1 MLSDQQTDMK
11 RNLRM
16 IEQQSNNLTKK
27 GMETKLTMNAYSLK
41 STIFLPALIFLMTL
55 AMGCGSSKKEEPK
68 NAPGVDTGS
77 RVVPIEIGVAERKN
91 LSVMKTVSGSLEGE
105 EQANIVAKISER
117 IMSINVHVGDAVQ
130 IGQVTIILDKGGASS
145 QYYQAEAN
153 FKNADKNL
161 QRMKSLYEE
170 GALSLQALD
179 GIQTQYDIAK
189 ANFDGARSSV
199 ELTTPISGIVTAVNV
214 SIGDLSSP
222 GAVLVTVAKINRM
235 KVIFNLNESDA
246 VNLGLGQKIKVYS
259 ESRPDTKVDG
269 QLSQL
274 SKSAD
279 VQSRSFEIK
288 ALFPNT
294 ADKWF
299 KPGMFCKVD
308 IQISARS
315 NSLLIPNNAIQTD
328 GVTDKVYIIRNGKA
342 FVQVVQLGVTDG
354 TSTEIIKGLSER
366 DTVGTV
372 GINNL
377 KEGSPV
383 NIVNGSNRP

>member
-1 MLSDQQTDMK
+1 MLSELHTDMK
-11 RNLRM
+11 RTLRM
-16 IEQQSNNLTKK
+16 IEIQSN
-27 GMETKLTMNAYSLK
+27 KLTGKGTVLKLNTKTYSLRK
-41 STIFLPALIFLMTL
+41 IIFLPASIILMAL
-55 AMGCGSSKKEEPK
+55 VMGCGASKKEEPDTS
-68 NAPGVDTGS
+68 PGTETVA

-91 LSVMKTVSGSLEGE
+91 LSVVKTVSGTLEGE
-105 EQANIVAKISER
+105 EQANIVPKISER
-117 IMSINVHVGDAVQ
+117 IMAMKVHVGEVVQ
-130 IGQVTIILDKGGASS
+130 TGQVAIVLDKGGASS

-153 FKNADKNL
+153 FKNAEKTL

-179 GIQTQYDIAK
+179 GTQTQFDIAK
-189 ANFDGARSSV
+189 ANFDAARSSV
-199 ELTTPISGIVTAVNV
+199 ELTTPISGVVTAVNV
-214 SIGDLSSP
+214 SLGDLSSP
-222 GAVLVTVAKINRM
+222 GVVLVTVAKINKM

-246 VNLGLGQKIKVYS
+246 VNLGLGQKVKVYS
-259 ESRPDTKVDG
+259 ESRPDTRAEG

-294 ADKWF
+294 SDTWF

-308 IQISARS
+308 VQISGRT
-315 NSLLIPNNAIQTD
+315 NSLLIPNSAIQSD
-328 GVTDKVYIIRNGKA
+328 GAADRVFVIRGGKA
-342 FVQVVQLGVTDG
+342 FPQIVQLGITDG
-354 TSTEIIKGLSER
+354 TNTEIIKGLSER

-383 NIVNGSNRP
+383 NIFNRSNKP

>member
-1 MLSDQQTDMK
+1 
-11 RNLRM
+11 M
-16 IEQQSNNLTKK
+16 IESQFNNLTWK
-27 GMETKLTMNAYSLK
+27 GTEAKLNTLKYSLK
-41 STIFLPALIFLMTL
+41 NIIFLPALILL
-55 AMGCGSSKKEEPK
+55 AALVMGCGASKKEEPDTS
-68 NAPGVDTGS
+68 PGTEAVS

-91 LSVMKTVSGSLEGE
+91 LSVMKTVSGTLEGE
-105 EQANIVAKISER
+105 EQANIVPKISER
-117 IMSINVHVGDAVQ
+117 IMEIKVHVGDAVQ
-130 IGQVTIILDKGGASS
+130 AGQVAIVLDKGGASS
-145 QYYQAEAN
+145 QYYQSEAN
-153 FKNADKNL
+153 FKNAEKNL

-179 GIQTQYDIAK
+179 GTQTQYDIAK
-189 ANFDGARSSV
+189 ANFDAARSSV
-199 ELTTPISGIVTAVNV
+199 ELTTPISGIVTAVNI

-222 GAVLVTVAKINRM
+222 GAVLATVARINRM

-246 VNLGLGQKIKVYS
+246 VNLGLGQKVKVYS
-259 ESRPDTKVDG
+259 ESRPDVKGDG

-299 KPGMFCKVD
+299 KPGMFCKVE
-308 IQISARS
+308 IQISGRT
-315 NSLLIPNNAIQTD
+315 NSLLIPNSAIQSDGATD
-328 GVTDKVYIIRNGKA
+328 RVFVIRGGKA
-342 FVQVVQLGVTDG
+342 YSLVVQLGVTDG
-354 TSTEIIKGLSER
+354 TNTEIIKGLSER

-377 KEGSPV
+377 REGSSV
-383 NIVNGSNRP
+383 NIVSRSKQP

>member
-1 MLSDQQTDMK
+1 
-11 RNLRM
+11 M
-16 IEQQSNNLTKK
+16 IEQQFSTLNIQGT
-27 GMETKLTMNAYSLK
+27 ETKLTTIVSLK
-41 STIFLPALIFLMTL
+41 KSIPLGALLLIMSL
-55 AMGCGSSKKEEPK
+55 AMGCGSSKKEEPQ
-68 NAPGVDTGS
+68 NAPGMEAGS
-77 RVVPIEIGVAERKN
+77 RIVPIEIGVAQRKS
-91 LSVMKTVSGSLEGE
+91 LSVMKTVSGTLEGE

-117 IMSINVHVGDAVQ
+117 IVAIKVHVGEAVQ
-130 IGQVTIILDKGGASS
+130 TGQVTIVLDKGGASS

-179 GIQTQYDIAK
+179 GTQTQYDIAK
-189 ANFDGARSSV
+189 ANFDAARSSV
-199 ELTTPISGIVTAVNV
+199 ELTTPISGIVTAMNV
-214 SIGDLSSP
+214 SMGDLSSP
-222 GAVLVTVAKINRM
+222 GVVLVTVAKINRM

-246 VNLGLGQKIKVYS
+246 VNLGLGEKVKIYS

-269 QLSQL
+269 HLTQL

-315 NSLLIPNNAIQTD
+315 NILLIPNGAIQSD
-328 GVTDKVYIIRNGKA
+328 GVTDRVFVIRGGKA
-342 FVQVVQLGVTDG
+342 FSQVVQLGVTDG
-354 TSTEIIKGLSER
+354 TSTEVIKGLSER

-383 NIVNGSNRP
+383 TIVNGSTRQ

>member
-1 MLSDQQTDMK
+1 MT
-11 RNLRM
+11 
-16 IEQQSNNLTKK
+16 EQQYNNLTQK
-27 GMETKLTMNAYSLK
+27 GTETKVTTSVSLLK
-41 STIFLPALIFLMTL
+41 KNISLPALILLMAL
-55 AMGCGSSKKEEPK
+55 VMGCGASKKEEPQ
-68 NAPGVDTGS
+68 NATGTEAGA
-77 RVVPIEIGVAERKN
+77 RVVPIEIGVAQRKS
-91 LSVMKTVSGSLEGE
+91 LSVMKTVSGTLEGE
-105 EQANIVAKISER
+105 EQANIVPKISER
-117 IMSINVHVGDAVQ
+117 IMVIKVHVGETVQ
-130 IGQVTIILDKGGASS
+130 SGQITIVLDKGGASS

-179 GIQTQYDIAK
+179 GTQTQYDIAK
-189 ANFDGARSSV
+189 ANFDAARSSV

-214 SIGDLSSP
+214 SMGDLSSP

-246 VNLGLGQKIKVYS
+246 VNLGLGEKVKIYS

-288 ALFPNT
+288 ALFTNT

-308 IQISARS
+308 IQISARA
-315 NSLLIPNNAIQTD
+315 NSLLIPNSAIQSD
-328 GVTDKVYIIRNGKA
+328 GVTDKVFVIRGGKA
-342 FVQVVQLGVTDG
+342 YPQAVQTGVTDG
-354 TSTEIIKGLSER
+354 ISTEIIKGLSER

-377 KEGSPV
+377 KDGSPV
-383 NIVNGSNRP
+383 NIVSGANQ

>member
-1 MLSDQQTDMK
+1 MT
-11 RNLRM
+11 
-16 IEQQSNNLTKK
+16 EQQYNNLTQK
-27 GMETKLTMNAYSLK
+27 GTETKVTTSVSLLK
-41 STIFLPALIFLMTL
+41 KNISLPVLILLMALV
-55 AMGCGSSKKEEPK
+55 MGCGGSKKEEPQ
-68 NAPGVDTGS
+68 NATGTEAGA
-77 RVVPIEIGVAERKN
+77 RVVPIEIGVAQRKS
-91 LSVMKTVSGSLEGE
+91 LSVMKTVSGTLEGE
-105 EQANIVAKISER
+105 EQANIVPKISER
-117 IMSINVHVGDAVQ
+117 IMAIKVHVGEPVQ
-130 IGQVTIILDKGGASS
+130 SGQITIVLDKGGASS

-179 GIQTQYDIAK
+179 GVQTQYDIAK
-189 ANFDGARSSV
+189 ANFDAARSSV

-214 SIGDLSSP
+214 SMGDLSAP
-222 GAVLVTVAKINRM
+222 GAILVTVAKINRM

-246 VNLGLGQKIKVYS
+246 VNLGLGEKVKIYS

-288 ALFPNT
+288 ALFINT

-308 IQISARS
+308 VQISGRT
-315 NSLLIPNNAIQTD
+315 NSLLIPNSAIQSD
-328 GVTDKVYIIRNGKA
+328 GVTDKVFVIRGGKA
-342 FVQVVQLGVTDG
+342 VSQIVVSGVTDG
-354 TSTEIIKGLSER
+354 INTEIIKGLSER

-377 KEGSPV
+377 KDGSPV
-383 NIVNGSNRP
+383 NIVSGANQ